1 MQAPSINRREV
12 ISSTTSYL
20 GSEGHSTN
28 VSDNAHG
35 YDDKFLRLNAVK
47 LKEDQLIDAPEEI

>member
-1 MQAPSINRREV
+1 MQVPSINRREV

-28 VSDNAHG
+28 VSDNNH
-35 YDDKFLRLNAVK
+35 DDKFLRLNAVK
-47 LKEDQLIDAPEEI
+47 LKEDQLLDAPEEI